1 MAAYKNKEELMNTNW
16 QQKIND
22 AKAAGDMKAAAEYEQ
37 ARNDKINSKEYTG
50 KQTTTNNYSKYLDD
64 DSYSVKSSGKNS
76 QYSMGDTVELAKGP
90 GYVTGGY
97 TIGVNGDAILNDNPY
112 WKGTLTKTDLSRRP
126 DLAGKTAIS
135 NGMTIFYDE
144 DGYAS
149 TAKKGVTDY
158 LPHQD
163 WYVEQGTYKGGNL
176 WTDEELMSADD
187 LKRIADI
194 RAGIASGKYTGDEA
208 NQLANQI
215 RANYGY
221 TIDKNGNVYD
231 SGVGSAIT
239 ARRNQWGMTTQPLTD
254 AQQKYLELMF
264 PEQMTTDSN
273 ILMNALMSLH
283 NGTYNP
289 DQLITSNVQYP
300 DVNGILGDFGGGY
313 GYGGSYDYGDAPTW
327 NGSEWDSVLNSLA
340 DKLLNMNYTDWT
352 QGDQYKALADR
363 YGQQGRMSMQDVLG
377 QISSRTGG
385 LASSWAQTS
394 ANQQYNSF
402 MSQLEDAAMEM
413 YGVELND
420 LYDRANMARQ
430 YAQDDYNRYV
440 DDWNRWADDR
450 NFAYNAYRD
459 RVEDQRY
466 EDQLAYERQ
475 QDALATQQNSIGT
488 TKPNLT
494 AAQTLN
500 AIKNGVINDTT
511 MSAYEYYFGEPY
523 GGTTGTVDTGKQTG
537 GGSYNNGSLTT
548 AQVKQLQKKLGVT
561 ADGMWGAKSKKA
573 AGGLSA
579 DEAWKKFGN
588 TVNNTVTGNDYWLG
602 NGTTVG
608 GKTSVSFDEDE
619 GIFTWNGKNYN
630 SITSMLNDIENANLT
645 DSEMSTLKKKLSM
658 YGFNLA

>member
-64 DSYSVKSSGKNS
+64 DSSGGKSSGKNS

-97 TIGVNGDAILNDNPY
+97 TIGVNGDAILGDNPY
-112 WKGTLTKTDLSRRP
+112 WNGVGKTDLSRRP
-126 DLAGKTAIS
+126 DLAGRTAIS

-158 LPHQD
+158 LPHKD

-194 RAGIASGKYTGDEA
+194 RAGIASGKYTGDKA

-239 ARRNQWGMTTQPLTD
+239 ARRNQWGMTAQPLTD

-264 PEQMTTDSN
+264 PEQYTTDSN

-300 DVNGILGDFGGGY
+300 DVNGIPGGFGGGY
-313 GYGGSYDYGDAPTW
+313 GYGGSYGDAPTW

-413 YGVELND
+413 YGVEMND

-440 DDWNRWADDR
+440 DDYNRWANNRD
-450 NFAYNAYRD
+450 FYYNAYRD
-459 RVEDQRY
+459 SVSDQRY

-475 QDALATQQNSIGT
+475 QDALAQNSSGT

-494 AAQTLN
+494 AAQTLT
-500 AIKNGVINDTT
+500 ALKNGVVNDTT

-523 GGTTGTVDTGKQTG
+523 GGTTGTVDTGKKTG

-579 DEAWKKFGN
+579 DDAWKKFGN
-588 TVNNTVTGNDYWLG
+588 TVNNTVNGSDYWLG

-608 GKTSVSFDEDE
+608 GKTSFSYDEDE
-619 GIFTWNGKNYN
+619 GIFVWNGKTYN
-630 SITSMLNDIENANLT
+630 SVTSMLNDIENANLT